1 MFKLKRLFILSAGVI
16 LISHSSSGAEP
27 YERILKHPKC
37 ELTSIAEIGS
47 RLGQDINGK
56 FVPADPKEVGTS
68 IAYTNGIYGVSYDYV
83 PAISKRSRVADPVR
97 LCLISQYVQC
107 PKGDDR
113 GKTYRAINLRTK
125 EIWSLPDAQHICG
138 GA

>member
-1 MFKLKRLFILSAGVI
+1 MLKLKKLFILSAGVI
-16 LISHSSSGAEP
+16 LIGHSSSEAEP
-27 YERILKHPKC
+27 YEKVLKHPKC
-37 ELTSIAEIGS
+37 ELTSIAEISS

-68 IAYTNGIYGVSYDYV
+68 ISYRNGIYGVSYDYV
-83 PAISKRSRVADPVR
+83 PAISKRSRVGDSVR
-97 LCLISQYVQC
+97 LCLISQYIHC

-113 GKTYRAINLRTK
+113 GKTYKAINLRTK
-125 EIWSLPDAQHICG
+125 EKWSLPDAEHVCG